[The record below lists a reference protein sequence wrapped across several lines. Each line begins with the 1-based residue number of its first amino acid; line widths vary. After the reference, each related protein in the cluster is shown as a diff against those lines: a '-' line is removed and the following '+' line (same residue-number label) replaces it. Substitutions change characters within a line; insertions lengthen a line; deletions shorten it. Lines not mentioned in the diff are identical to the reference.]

1 MPRMAASTAAA
12 SRMSPLT
19 NSMSRSTSRSRRK
32 APRELSSN
40 TRTAS
45 PSPTSALTSAE
56 PRKPLPPVTRMRRAL
71 IRPPVLRLLPPA
83 VTTSRARTGNRYQ
96 TRTNARKCARLLPG
110 RPLVTSTRSRPPRED
125 FIMSVASYRL
135 AAIGLACALVTPASA
150 QLLARKDV
158 SAAMALTIA
167 QTAIATCTANG
178 YRVSATVVGRN
189 GEVLVQIRGDGTGPH
204 TMENS
209 FKKAFTSR
217 TFRIPSGEMEERL
230 KQNPQMGAQFLTG
243 FTTARGA
250 LPIKVGDEVIGGAG
264 VSGAP
269 GGEKDEACV
278 KAALDK
284 VADQLK

>member
-1 MPRMAASTAAA
+1 
-12 SRMSPLT
+12 
-19 NSMSRSTSRSRRK
+19 
-32 APRELSSN
+32 
-40 TRTAS
+40 
-45 PSPTSALTSAE
+45 
-56 PRKPLPPVTRMRRAL
+56 
-71 IRPPVLRLLPPA
+71 
-83 VTTSRARTGNRYQ
+83 
-96 TRTNARKCARLLPG
+96 
-110 RPLVTSTRSRPPRED
+110 
-125 FIMSVASYRL
+125 MSVVLYRL
-135 AAIGLACALVTPASA
+135 AGAGLACVLASTASA
-150 QLLARKDV
+150 QLLARKDL
-158 SAAMALTIA
+158 SMATSLTIA
-167 QTAIATCTANG
+167 QTAIATCNTNG

-230 KQNPQMGAQFLTG
+230 KKNPAMGAQYLTG

-250 LPIKVGDEVIGGAG
+250 LPVMVGEDVIGAVG

-278 KAALDK
+278 KAGLDK